1 MNFQYTEE
9 QQLLADSV
17 RRYVEKEYDFE
28 TRRKRI
34 AAGEGSNPQ
43 VWAAFAE
50 MGLLALP
57 LPAEHGGFGGTA
69 VDLIGVMEAFGEALV
84 IEPYVPTVVLGARLV
99 ALAGSDA
106 QKNEI
111 LPAVAEG
118 RMKLAFAYS
127 ETDARYERA
136 QVAVKATKQGDGWV
150 LSGKKVAVL
159 GAPLADKIIVSARTA
174 GGTSGEA
181 GISLFIVDRAQ
192 AGMSLASARTFD
204 DARAA
209 DIELREVQVPGA
221 ALLGTAGAAFEVIDD
236 VLDFASAVECAQAL
250 GAMTYANTATLE
262 YIKTRKQFGVPIGS
276 FQVLQHRM
284 VDMTISAEQSRS
296 MVYLACTSVNGEKPA
311 AERRRVVS
319 AARVRV
325 ADACRHV
332 SQEAVQL
339 HGGMGMTEELK
350 VSHTFRL
357 LTLLARRF
365 GDADYHLQ
373 RFIKAA

>member
-17 RRYVEKEYDFE
+17 RRYVDKEYDFE
-28 TRRKRI
+28 TRRKRL
-34 AAGEGSNPQ
+34 AAGDGCDPQ

-69 VDLIGVMEAFGEALV
+69 VDLIGVMEAFGDALV
-84 IEPYVPTVVLGARLV
+84 VEPYLPTVVLGARLV

-106 QKNEI
+106 QKAEI

-118 RMKLAFAYS
+118 KLKLAFAHG
-127 ETDARYERA
+127 EADARYERA
-136 QVAVKATKQGDGWV
+136 QVAAKAVKQGDGWA
-150 LSGKKVAVL
+150 LSGKKIAVL
-159 GAPLADKIIVSARTA
+159 GAPLADKLIVSARTS
-174 GGTSGEA
+174 GGASDEA
-181 GISLFIVDRAQ
+181 GISLFIVDRQQ
-192 AGMSLASARTFD
+192 AGVSLAAARTFD

-209 DIELREVQVPGA
+209 DIELNEVQVPGA
-221 ALLGTAGAAFEVIDD
+221 ALLGKAGEAFETIDD
-236 VLDFASAVECAQAL
+236 ALDFASAVLCAQAL
-250 GAMTYANTATLE
+250 GAMQYANGATLE

-276 FQVLQHRM
+276 FQALQHRM

-311 AERRRVVS
+311 AERRRLVS
-319 AARVRV
+319 AARVKV

-332 SQEAVQL
+332 SQESVQL

-373 RFIKAA
+373 RFIQAA